1 MAETLEI
8 LLVDD
13 DAVDRLAVRRV
24 LQKLSLSVQLTE
36 AADAETAL
44 QLLKTASFDCV
55 LLDYQLPGLDGL
67 ALLQTLRR
75 QGVEN
80 PLIMLTGQGDE
91 QIAVSLMKAGA
102 ADYLTKDDL
111 TPETLQRSLQSALR
125 LHQAERAAALA
136 QQRLEASNR
145 LLWQQNQA
153 LAEQQRQIQQKN
165 QQLLNLA
172 QLKDDFVARLTH
184 DLRTP
189 LVAANRMLQLCLQG
203 AFGEAPEAMA
213 DAIANI
219 ITNNQ
224 NLLSMTNTLL
234 EVYRHEAD
242 QKSLSL
248 SRVCLW
254 ELAETVVRELAPL
267 ATEKALELTLKPP
280 DPEQD
285 CALQAD
291 RLELRR
297 VLTNLVGNAIKFTE
311 SGTIQITV
319 AVDAPDWLQ
328 VAVTD
333 TGPGIAEAEQ
343 VQLFQRFRPG
353 NSMRAGSG
361 LGLHLSRR
369 IAEMHGGSLTVDS
382 HLGQGSTF
390 TLRLPARVE

>member
-1 MAETLEI
+1 MAESLKI

-13 DAVDRLAVRRV
+13 DAVDRLAVGRALR
-24 LQKLSLSVQLTE
+24 KISLSVQLTE

-44 QLLKTASFDCV
+44 QLLQTAAFDCV
-55 LLDYQLPGLDGL
+55 LLDYQLPGQDGL
-67 ALLQTLRR
+67 ALLQSIRR
-75 QGVEN
+75 QGLDQ

-102 ADYLTKDDL
+102 ADYLTKHEL
-111 TPETLQRSLQSALR
+111 TPESLQRSLQSALR

-136 QQRLEASNR
+136 NQRLQQTNQ
-145 LLWQQNQA
+145 LLRQQNRE
-153 LAEQQRQIQQKN
+153 LAAQRRQIEAKN
-165 QQLLNLA
+165 QQLVNLA

-213 DAIANI
+213 DAIANV

-224 NLLSMTNTLL
+224 HLLSMTNTLL
-234 EVYRHEAD
+234 EVYRHEAGR
-242 QKSLSL
+242 KTL
-248 SRVCLW
+248 SRSRFCLR
-254 ELAETVVRELAPL
+254 ELTETVVRELRPL
-267 ATEKALELTLKPP
+267 AMEKSLELTLEPP
-280 DPEQD
+280 VPEQ
-285 CALQAD
+285 AYTLQAD

-311 SGTIQITV
+311 SGIVKISVT
-319 AVDAPDWLQ
+319 AVPCWLQ
-328 VAVTD
+328 VTVRD

-343 VQLFQRFRPG
+343 AQLFQRFRPG

-369 IAEMHGGSLTVDS
+369 IAEMHGGSLTVHS
-382 HLGQGSTF
+382 QLGQGSTF
-390 TLRLPARVE
+390 TLRLPVL